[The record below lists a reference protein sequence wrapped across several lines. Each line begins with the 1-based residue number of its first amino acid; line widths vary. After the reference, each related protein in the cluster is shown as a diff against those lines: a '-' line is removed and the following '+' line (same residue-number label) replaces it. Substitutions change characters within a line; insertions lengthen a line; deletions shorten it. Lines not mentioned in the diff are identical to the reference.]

1 MNNPICE
8 AVYNQHT
15 KDSAVSKIIHDKD
28 MNDLKSEISEFKDI
42 VKQLRKELQSV
53 KSARGKKE

>member
-1 MNNPICE
+1 MNDPICK

-15 KDSAVSKIIHDKD
+15 KDSAVSKIIHDRD
-28 MNDLKSEISEFKDI
+28 MDDLKSQISEFNDI
-42 VKQLRKELQSV
+42 VRKLRSDVQSV